1 MLNSQAA
8 LTSGVFCAQP
18 WTIICHL
25 LWATAKIPWKL
36 DFGILMESCRLER
49 WQRKLREY
57 SHFNASQLLLYF
69 LVQWHHPHCKTE
81 KPPLKKERKQLLT
94 NMLTFKT
101 CHTHKMRQAKMR
113 SSKPNQFA
121 WDDWKN
127 KTAMGGNVNTDQ
139 ENDETRLRRESWQ
152 VLWLTTLD
160 FDKMGPLAGTH
171 LHLAIRCNPRVH

>member
-1 MLNSQAA
+1 MLNSQDA

-36 DFGILMESCRLER
+36 DFGILMDSCHLER

-81 KPPLKKERKQLLT
+81 KPPLKKERNNFWQTRWHSKHATLTRWGKPKCGQANPTNLRGMIGKTKLPWVEMWTRIRRTMRRDWDENHGKFCGSPPKTLTKWDLLQGR
-94 NMLTFKT
+94 T
-101 CHTHKMRQAKMR
+101 CT
-113 SSKPNQFA
+113 
-121 WDDWKN
+121 
-127 KTAMGGNVNTDQ
+127 
-139 ENDETRLRRESWQ
+139 
-152 VLWLTTLD
+152 
-160 FDKMGPLAGTH
+160 
-171 LHLAIRCNPRVH
+171 

>member
-1 MLNSQAA
+1 MLNSQEA

-36 DFGILMESCRLER
+36 DFGILMDSCHLER

-94 NMLTFKT
+94 NTLTFKT

-113 SSKPNQFA
+113 SANPTNLRGMIGKTKLPWVEMWTRIRRTMRRD
-121 WDDWKN
+121 WDENHGKFCGSPP
-127 KTAMGGNVNTDQ
+127 KT
-139 ENDETRLRRESWQ
+139 
-152 VLWLTTLD
+152 LTKWDLLQGRTC
-160 FDKMGPLAGTH
+160 T
-171 LHLAIRCNPRVH
+171 